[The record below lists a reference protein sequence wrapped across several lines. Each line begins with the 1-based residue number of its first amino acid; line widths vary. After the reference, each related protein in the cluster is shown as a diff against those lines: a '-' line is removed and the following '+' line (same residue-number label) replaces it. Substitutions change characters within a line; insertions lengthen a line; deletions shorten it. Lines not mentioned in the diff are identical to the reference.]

1 MLQVRILLV
10 AKHLLNSFHL
20 NEVNKKY
27 LSPFKNPHFK
37 CNIPNLIF
45 LQYTYRYIWRADK
58 CLNSTA
64 TFTVGCKW
72 KGKDAIERF
81 NILMKQKFPN
91 DKALFEKLA
100 NGHLQ

>member
-1 MLQVRILLV
+1 MYFLELVPVVKRAKSTSFHDLKKLDAILKETAILL
-10 AKHLLNSFHL
+10 
-20 NEVNKKY
+20 EM
-27 LSPFKNPHFK
+27 
-37 CNIPNLIF
+37 
-45 LQYTYRYIWRADK
+45 YIWRAAK

-72 KGKDAIERF
+72 KGKRAIERF

-100 NGHLQ
+100 NGYLQK